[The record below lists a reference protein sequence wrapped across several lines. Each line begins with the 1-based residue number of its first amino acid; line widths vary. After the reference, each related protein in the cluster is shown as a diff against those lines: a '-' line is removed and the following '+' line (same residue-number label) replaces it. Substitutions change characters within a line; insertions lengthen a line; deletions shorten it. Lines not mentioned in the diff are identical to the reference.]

1 MPPSP
6 TLSIPCSAHNVAINL
21 RFSRNWSLFHAN
33 MKAKCAIKGLL
44 RAHAARDQQ
53 RKYFHFSLHFA
64 FVATTKCLMQIVH
77 KHQLYAVTQNAQ
89 SAKQQ
94 QKEKQPWNAQTQK
107 PATLAQFAFN
117 RAETKTFLR
126 GGKLTFE
133 NSHENLRESA
143 FCRTIKS
150 RRLKARKQKV
160 IFDFHHDCAVGAWKL

>member
-1 MPPSP
+1 MRKKIIKIVYLLSQLKWVLWQRMPPSP

-133 NSHENLRESA
+133 NSHE
-143 FCRTIKS
+143 KP
-150 RRLKARKQKV
+150 ARV
-160 IFDFHHDCAVGAWKL
+160 CLL